1 MDIQENFKS
10 GYVSILGEPNV
21 GKSTFLNAVV
31 GEKIAIVTPKP
42 QTTRNQVRG
51 VVTTD
56 TYQIIFL
63 DTPGILDPKYRL
75 HDWMVKT
82 AYAAAEDADLVL
94 YFIDVNQRRNQI
106 ELKILERISKL
117 GLKTILVINKIDLI
131 PKDSLLPI
139 IQEYSQKFPFLEI
152 MPVSAK
158 LSEGISELRKL
169 VVNYLPLG
177 PQYFPEDQISDLPER
192 FFVAETVREK
202 IFLETSKEIPYS
214 ASVIIEQFKV
224 RKNGNIFISAIVYV
238 ERKSQRGILIG
249 KQGEMIKRI
258 GRLARVEIE
267 EFLNSSVFLE
277 LRVLVKEGWRRSD
290 RKLKD
295 LGYTS

>member
-1 MDIQENFKS
+1 MNAQGNFQS
-10 GYVSILGEPNV
+10 GYVSIIGEPNV
-21 GKSTFLNAVV
+21 GKSTFLNAIM

-51 VVTTD
+51 VLTTE

-94 YFIDVNQRRNQI
+94 YLVDVSQRRGQI
-106 ELKILERISKL
+106 ELQILERIFKIDL
-117 GLKTILVINKIDLI
+117 RTILVINKIDLI

-139 IQEYSQKFPFLEI
+139 IQEYSQEFPFIEI
-152 MPVSAK
+152 MPISAK
-158 LSEGISELRKL
+158 LSEGISELREL

-214 ASVIIEQFKV
+214 TSVIIEQFKE
-224 RKNGNIFISAIVYV
+224 RKNGKIFISAIVYV
-238 ERKSQRGILIG
+238 ERQSQRVILIG

-267 EFLNSSVFLE
+267 EFVSSPVFLE
-277 LRVLVKEGWRRSD
+277 LRVLVKEDWRRND

-295 LGYTS
+295 LGYIS

>member
-21 GKSTFLNAVV
+21 GKSTFLNAVM

-152 MPVSAK
+152 MPISAK

-277 LRVLVKEGWRRSD
+277 LRVLVKEGWRRRD

-295 LGYTS
+295 LGYRS

>member
-1 MDIQENFKS
+1 MNAQGNFQS
-10 GYVSILGEPNV
+10 GYVSIIGEPNV
-21 GKSTFLNAVV
+21 GKSTFLNAIM

-51 VVTTD
+51 VLTTE
-56 TYQIIFL
+56 TYQIVFL

-94 YFIDVNQRRNQI
+94 YLVDVSQRRTQI
-106 ELKILERISKL
+106 ELQILERIFKIDL
-117 GLKTILVINKIDLI
+117 RTILVINKIDLI

-139 IQEYSQKFPFLEI
+139 IQEYSQEFPFIEI
-152 MPVSAK
+152 MPISAK
-158 LSEGISELRKL
+158 LSEGVSELREL

-214 ASVIIEQFKV
+214 TSVIIEQFKE
-224 RKNGNIFISAIVYV
+224 RKNGKIFISAIVYV
-238 ERKSQRGILIG
+238 ERQSQRVILVG

-267 EFLNSSVFLE
+267 EFVSSPVFLE
-277 LRVLVKEGWRRSD
+277 LRVLVKEDWRRND

-295 LGYTS
+295 LGYIF